1 MNAHRPGAGRLVALA
16 LAGVV
21 ALVLPFVVGG
31 GALTTAT
38 FVVIAGIGAVGLNLL
53 TGYTG
58 QISLGHAFFLA
69 VGAYTGAVL
78 SDEYGLSAA
87 IWIPAA
93 GIVAAACG
101 FLIGP
106 TAVRLRGLYLAI
118 VTLALIFIGQHIF
131 FNVPFISG
139 GPAGRA
145 IPAVQIGPFDFSVG
159 QELDLGGL
167 IIDRDGLYY
176 YLALFLLALSV
187 LYVFNVSRTR
197 LGRAMQATRDGEIAA
212 AVLGV
217 DIARTK
223 LAAFTI
229 SSFMAGVS
237 GALFASYLSYVQP
250 QQWGLLLSI
259 QYLAAIIV
267 GGIGTVWG
275 PVLGAIFVFALPD
288 LIKSLPFASGSD
300 IAGVPINAAASLV
313 YGALIIAVFLAEPRG
328 IVGLGSRVAALW
340 RGRGE
345 SRPSGSAASGP
356 AAEPS
361 VPSPKEANR

>member
-1 MNAHRPGAGRLVALA
+1 MTAHRPVGKTVATLVAIAFAIL
-16 LAGVV
+16 
-21 ALVLPFVVGG
+21 LPFFVAG

-38 FVVIAGIGAVGLNLL
+38 FVAIAGIGAVGINVL

-69 VGAYTGAVL
+69 VGAYTGAVMGA
-78 SDEYGLSAA
+78 DWGLDAL

-93 GIVAAACG
+93 GIVAAICG

-106 TAVRLRGLYLAI
+106 VAVRIRGLYLAI

-131 FNVPFISG
+131 FNVEAISG
-139 GPAGRA
+139 GSAGRA
-145 IPAVQIGPFDFSVG
+145 VPAVMIGPFDFSEG
-159 QELDLGGL
+159 QELNLGGL

-176 YLALFLLALSV
+176 YLALFLLGLSV
-187 LYVFNVSRTR
+187 LYVANLARTR

-229 SSFMAGVS
+229 SSFLAGVS

-250 QQWGLLLSI
+250 GQWSLVLSI
-259 QYLAAIIV
+259 QYLTAIIV

-275 PVLGAIFVFALPD
+275 PVLGSIFVFALPD
-288 LIKSLPFASGSD
+288 IIKSLPFASGSD
-300 IAGVPINAAASLV
+300 IAGVPINAVASLV
-313 YGALIIAVFLAEPRG
+313 YGAMIILVFLVEPKG
-328 IVGLGSRVAALW
+328 IVGLGSRVSARLPG
-340 RGRGE
+340 GRTAQPLE
-345 SRPSGSAASGP
+345 AP
-356 AAEPS
+356 APNPDPTVQRS
-361 VPSPKEANR
+361 KEAIK